1 MAKEENVVITP
12 MTKKQKWLNFL
23 KIFGICVA
31 VMVGIIGASVCYV
44 WASGGFNPPY
54 VPLESITF
62 VAKDGSELPSGTT
75 YQYVI
80 DGPDEI
86 LVAPNEGCTE
96 LDAILTIKNTK
107 IIQLVEDKNVSHYVD
122 PSEID
127 DDKDTPA
134 EQSAEEQPEGEK
146 VYTKYAIKL
155 GSPIKVKPQTRK
167 ITVPD
172 GEETKEIEV
181 NVGGWVEISVRQ
193 GLIEKNAFIFVD
205 IPVEGI
211 EIGLADDSEVKSTDI
226 YAESSSVIKVSATSF
241 SPDKYL
247 TAGEN
252 IPKSINTPT
261 TIQPYGATSNYV
273 LKDANGNQ
281 VESKIVYYQV
291 NDESKATVNS
301 NGIVTVKSDAEG
313 SFSVKAYVITTYN
326 NTFKI
331 PNLEDFRAEYGDDA
345 TAKWE
350 EEFDKIRVW
359 SNELV
364 FNIKEVGVS
373 SITTQKSG
381 DISRDIKP
389 SYAVF
394 EKDILIK
401 ASNDQSVACDRN
413 NYFVDITLT
422 VNDSKIQKDTLLNT
436 KTEAVAGYITRT
448 NEEDAIVVDDKKIVL
463 TDKFIKLEKTS
474 STQLT
479 WKLSVLKY
487 NANKNVICFR
497 YPIDV
502 DEDGNTK
509 YLYAYTEI
517 DITKVDVEGISFTN
531 KIPSTRIVTLNKT
544 DTSAEAFD
552 LTSTANITPSNA
564 TYSKIMYFALASEN
578 IIQVDSKIK
587 VTINNIDYYAICG
600 SIEKTDGKT
609 EQKYG
614 YVIPTAS
621 GRTSVV
627 AVVLETDINGN
638 IISDEAENPIYNPIY
653 FSDLITLEIV
663 ERPVITGWDVV
674 DEEDTSIVN
683 DGKVSVFA
691 GQKFKVVVAFT
702 GNGALLPDYDVVCEP
717 NDKNYINVSKL
728 DADSKS
734 STKTF
739 EIDALAEGNVKISI
753 KSDDEVLYSFNLEIV
768 STELRDLEL
777 SSNAQENG
785 VGVYLDETN
794 KTYKWVV
801 NDTSGDAQ
809 DGAETLKFDVKY
821 TPENPSSKFVE
832 LNAYVLKDGNFV
844 EDKNILEIVDD
855 DGNGSATG
863 DVSKM
868 QFIVHKPGTVYV
880 SAISGS
886 IESNKVE
893 IVISISNGKV
903 EFNKGNNTSA
913 TTGNKKQVVTSIEGE
928 SVSLS
933 SYPLEGYTD
942 ENGFVYEGE
951 KYQEIRFVNSKGQFT
966 KDLKPFIKYKFAGE
980 YDTVVDETGTTLV
993 SKKTGAKI
1001 KDGMLILPALSKAKD
1016 YERIAVYT
1024 DFGYE
1029 CSESEQFV
1037 YELVADYE
1045 VKEQDVSYYAPNV
1058 VDIFKDVSKTD
1069 GEGNVTKAPAFMLT
1083 NKKGDKLYLPENYHL
1098 DNLSQEFRDKFG
1110 DDNILCVLKVISYD
1124 SLYINYI
1131 DDEDMD
1137 DVGLFILKNVSEK
1150 VVTRVTISV
1159 GEQGYSYDFVFTILP
1174 AIEIELNYEN
1184 LSQDPKI
1191 PEDKYENYEIGSF
1204 NFSDTVI
1211 DAEINLSQKIAF
1223 KENANA
1229 VGLAS
1234 GSLHNVN
1241 LYVDASD
1248 YKVATENGIQI
1259 LYHTSTTYKRTT
1271 DTEID
1276 ANHHYY
1282 TFVNNEYVLVDN
1294 PTLEN
1299 ISTYYEAVEE
1309 KTKYME
1315 VFNDGGEWKLKLYR
1329 QIEEIQSV
1337 LSIKLEFEVEI
1348 TSNLEQLSS
1357 IPYTSLVYYKI
1368 NFKSNNEWLK
1378 PSLMW
1383 RFLIYLAGN
1392 ISILS

>member
-31 VMVGIIGASVCYV
+31 VMVGIVGASICYV
-44 WASGGFNPPY
+44 WATGGFNPPY
-54 VPLESITF
+54 VPLKSITF
-62 VAKDGSELPSGTT
+62 VAKDGSALPSGAT

-86 LVAPNEGCTE
+86 LIAPNEGCTE
-96 LDAILTIKNTK
+96 LDAILTIKNTS

-122 PSEID
+122 PSELD
-127 DDKDTPA
+127 DDKTSIDEQPVEDQPA
-134 EQSAEEQPEGEK
+134 EEK
-146 VYTKYAIKL
+146 VYTKYAVKL
-155 GSPIKVKPQTRK
+155 GSPITVKPQTRK
-167 ITVPD
+167 VTVPD
-172 GEETKEIEV
+172 GEGTKEIEV
-181 NVGGWVEISVRQ
+181 NVGGWVEINVRQ

-211 EIGLADDSEVKSTDI
+211 EIGLANDSEVKSTDI
-226 YAESSSVIKVSATSF
+226 YAESSSVIKVAATSF

-247 TAGEN
+247 TSGEN

-261 TIQPYGATSNYV
+261 TIQPYGTTSNYV
-273 LKDANGNQ
+273 LKNANGNQ
-281 VESKIVYYQV
+281 VESKIVYYQID
-291 NDESKATVNS
+291 DESKATVNS

-313 SFSVKAYVITTYN
+313 SFAVKAYIITTYN

-381 DISRDIKP
+381 DTSRDKKP

-394 EKDILIK
+394 EKDIPIK

-422 VNDSKIQKDTLLNT
+422 VNDSKIQKNVLLNT
-436 KTEAVAGYITRT
+436 KTEAVAGYITRE

-479 WKLSVLKY
+479 WKLSVLDFTS
-487 NANKNVICFR
+487 NQNVICFR
-497 YPIDV
+497 YPSEV
-502 DEDGNTK
+502 DQDGNTK
-509 YLYAYTEI
+509 YLYAYTEV
-517 DITKVDVEGISFTN
+517 DITKVDVEQISFTN
-531 KIPSTRIVTLNKT
+531 KIPSTRIITLNKS
-544 DTSAEAFD
+544 DTNTETFD
-552 LTSTANITPSNA
+552 LTNTAVLNPNEP
-564 TYSKIMYFALASEN
+564 TYKKIMYFALASEDV
-578 IIQVDSKIK
+578 IQVDSKIK
-587 VTINNIDYYAICG
+587 VTVNDVDYYAICG
-600 SIEKTDGKT
+600 NIDKTDGTK
-609 EQKYG
+609 EQVYG
-614 YVIPTAS
+614 YIVPTKP
-621 GRTSVV
+621 GRTSII
-627 AVVLETDINGN
+627 AVVLKTDINGN
-638 IISDEAENPIYNPIY
+638 IISDDSGNPIYTPVHN
-653 FSDLITLEIV
+653 SENITIEIV
-663 ERPVITGWDVV
+663 EKPVVKGWAVV
-674 DEEDTSIVN
+674 DEQDAPIDN
-683 DGKVSVFA
+683 NGKVSVFA
-691 GQKFKVVVAFT
+691 GQKFKVVVSYT
-702 GNGALLPDYDVVCEP
+702 GNGALLPNYDVVCEP
-717 NDKNYINVSKL
+717 NDKNYINISKL
-728 DADSKS
+728 DADNTTG
-734 STKTF
+734 TKAF
-739 EIDALAEGNVKISI
+739 EIDALAEGNLRISI
-753 KSDDEVLYSFNLEIV
+753 KTDDGEVLYSFKLEIV
-768 STELRDLEL
+768 STELKDLFL
-777 SSNAQENG
+777 SSNAQDNG
-785 VGVYLDETN
+785 VGVYLDEAN
-794 KTYKWVV
+794 ATYKWVV
-801 NDTSGDAQ
+801 NDAYGDAQ
-809 DGAETLKFDVKY
+809 DGAEELKFNIEY

-868 QFIVHKPGTVYV
+868 KFIVHKPGTVYV
-880 SAISGS
+880 SALSGN

-893 IVISISNGKV
+893 IVISINNGKV
-903 EFNKGNNTSA
+903 EFNKGTNTSA

-942 ENGFVYEGE
+942 GNGFVYEGE
-951 KYQEIRFVNSKGQFT
+951 KYQEIRFVNSLGTLT

-1016 YERIAVYT
+1016 YERIVVYT

-1045 VKEQDVSYYAPNV
+1045 VTEQNVSYYAPNV
-1058 VDIFKDVSKTD
+1058 VDIFKDVSRTD
-1069 GEGNVTKAPAFMLT
+1069 SEGNITKEPAFMLT

-1110 DDNILCVLKVISYD
+1110 DDNILCVLKITGYK

-1131 DDEDMD
+1131 DDEEND
-1137 DVGLFILKNVSEK
+1137 DVGLFVLKDVSEK
-1150 VVTRVTISV
+1150 VVTKVTIIV
-1159 GEQGYSYDFVFTILP
+1159 GEQGYSYDFTFTILP
-1174 AIEIELNYEN
+1174 AIEVEPQYESPTYDQKN
-1184 LSQDPKI
+1184 
-1191 PEDKYENYEIGSF
+1191 PEDKYENYDIGDF
-1204 NFSDTVI
+1204 NFSDTVL
-1211 DAEINLSQKIAF
+1211 DKEINLSQKITF
-1223 KENANA
+1223 KEDENAT
-1229 VGLAS
+1229 GLAS
-1234 GSLHNVN
+1234 GRLHNVK
-1241 LYVDASD
+1241 LYIDASD
-1248 YKVATENGIQI
+1248 YEIVPENGIQV
-1259 LYHTSTTYKRTT
+1259 LYHTSTTYKETK

-1276 ANHHYY
+1276 ANKRYY
-1282 TFVNNEYVLVDN
+1282 SFVNNEYVLVDN
-1294 PTLEN
+1294 PTLED
-1299 ISTYYEAVEE
+1299 ISTYFEAVEE

-1315 VFNDGGEWKLKLYR
+1315 VFNDAGVWKLKLYR

-1348 TSNLEQLSS
+1348 TSNLQQLSS
-1357 IPYTSLVYYKI
+1357 VPYSRSVYYKF
-1368 NFKSNNEWLK
+1368 NFKSNNQ
-1378 PSLMW
+1378 
-1383 RFLIYLAGN
+1383 
-1392 ISILS
+1392 